1 MVDILELKMYDYKYP
16 IGNKISNL
24 KGESINERTRTSSGH

>member
-1 MVDILELKMYDYKYP
+1 MVDMLGLKMYDYEYP
-16 IGNKISNL
+16 IGNKISKL